1 MSLDKVGEQVNKGK
15 ADFAFFAVSSFVL
28 TSLFSVLFLA
38 DREDIFAPAAIGGH
52 FFPLQ
57 IVLFILFFAGH
68 IIASNK
74 LKNSNFWPYT
84 ACTSSIY
91 ILVLSLHSTSA
102 TLSLGLTVLHF
113 VLLWSVCKDRLP
125 AFCPALLLA
134 LSFLITLI
142 FTILQLYRQKE
153 VLLKQYPNFARLGLR
168 LLSLF
173 ILSLILALFLEEAK
187 RYRQKKLLQANRPHP
202 LVNKLPLLLAV
213 ALILFALYLAL
224 YLMGKV
230 MLHRI
235 WSFST
240 PTFDFG
246 LFNQMFEYMK
256 ETGRPLTTLERD
268 GLYSHFHVHF
278 SPIYYLLLPFYLLFP
293 KPETL
298 QILQLIIVT
307 SGIVPLYLLCRKCS
321 LSTVQSALLG
331 AIYLLQPGILL
342 SSFYDLHENCFLAPL
357 VLWIFYAM
365 FTRKPVLLAFSSFLL
380 LLVKEDAALYL
391 VSAALFLFF
400 SPYFSSPYSADRRTN
415 KGSLEKKE
423 KNKLYCKDFF
433 ALTLILFAVIFF
445 FLVFRYINIEGD
457 GIMTYRFASLIQYET
472 DGILGIIRSIFQN
485 PANLLALIFHDN
497 KLEYLIIFSLGTGF
511 LPFFQKHKS
520 SYLLFLPLLV
530 MNLATNYRYQYHI
543 MFQYGY
549 GSHTFLV
556 LALLLTLLSAKE
568 NQIPQDLVTTGG
580 RRRIKTCVRPFLA
593 SFLVCLAFL
602 SSSFISYDYIKGNRV
617 YQETFEGNQAY
628 YLELRKELDALPR
641 DKSIATNT
649 FFTTVLADVPELYD
663 FEYNA
668 SIREGRQVDL
678 LVLNRQ
684 HPRESEKEIAS
695 IFLHRGYRYSEQYS
709 SDYLYVLEF
718 NESAPKAPGKSST
731 MD

>member
-1 MSLDKVGEQVNKGK
+1 MSLDKVGLQVNRWK
-15 ADFAFFAVSSFVL
+15 ADFAYFAVSSFVL
-28 TSLFSVLFLA
+28 TSLFSLLFFA
-38 DREDIFAPAAIGGH
+38 DKEDIFAPAAIGGH
-52 FFPLQ
+52 VLPLQ
-57 IVLFILFFAGH
+57 IFLFTLFLAGH
-68 IIASNK
+68 IVASNK
-74 LKNSNFWPYT
+74 LQNITFWPYT
-84 ACTSSIY
+84 ACTASIY
-91 ILVLSLHSTSA
+91 ILVLGLHSTSA
-102 TLSLGLTVLHF
+102 TLSLGLAVLHF
-113 VLLWSVCKDRLP
+113 VLLWSIRKDRSS
-125 AFCPALLLA
+125 AFFPVLLTA
-134 LSFLITLI
+134 LSFVITLSC
-142 FTILQLYRQKE
+142 TILQLFRQKE
-153 VLLKQYPNFARLGLR
+153 ALLEQYPPFSHLPLR
-168 LLSLF
+168 LLLLF
-173 ILSLILALFLEEAK
+173 ILSLIFALFLEKAK
-187 RYRQKKLLQANRPHP
+187 RYRQKKLLQSNKPHP
-202 LVNKLPLLLAV
+202 LVDKLPLLLAV

-256 ETGRPLTTLERD
+256 ETGKPLTTLERD

-278 SPIYYLLLPFYLLFP
+278 SPIYYVLLPFYLLSP
-293 KPETL
+293 RPESL
-298 QILQLIIVT
+298 QILQLIIVV
-307 SGIVPLYLLCRKCS
+307 SGLLPLYLLCRKCS
-321 LSTVQSALLG
+321 LSTVQSAFFG
-331 AIYLLQPGILL
+331 AIYLLQPGVLL

-365 FTRKPVLLAFSSFLL
+365 FTRRPLLLVCSSFLL

-400 SPYFSSPYSADRRTN
+400 SPYFSPPYSSSLSTDQ
-415 KGSLEKKE
+415 GSLEKKE
-423 KNKLYCKDFF
+423 KFKLFHKDIFAL
-433 ALTLILFAVIFF
+433 ALTLFAVLFF
-445 FLVFRYINIEGD
+445 ILVFRYIDIQGD

-497 KLEYLIIFSLGTGF
+497 KLEYLMIFSLGTGF

-556 LALLLTLLSAKE
+556 IALLLSFLSVKE
-568 NQIPQDLVTTGG
+568 KPLGQDPVTTGK
-580 RRRIKTCVRPFLA
+580 RRGVRSCIPAYLP
-593 SFLVCLAFL
+593 SILVCLAFL
-602 SSSFISYDYIKGNRV
+602 SSSFISYDYIESNRV
-617 YQETFEGNQAY
+617 YQEMFERNRAY
-628 YLELRKELDALPR
+628 YLDLRKELDSLPR
-641 DKSIATNT
+641 DKIIATNT

-663 FEYNA
+663 FEYNP

-678 LVLNRQ
+678 LVLGRRN
-684 HPRESEKEIAS
+684 PRESEKEIAS
-695 IFLHRGYRYSEQYS
+695 IFLNRGYSYSEQYS
-709 SDYLYVLEF
+709 SEYLYVLEF
-718 NESAPKAPGKSST
+718 NESAPKAPGKRST
-731 MD
+731 ID